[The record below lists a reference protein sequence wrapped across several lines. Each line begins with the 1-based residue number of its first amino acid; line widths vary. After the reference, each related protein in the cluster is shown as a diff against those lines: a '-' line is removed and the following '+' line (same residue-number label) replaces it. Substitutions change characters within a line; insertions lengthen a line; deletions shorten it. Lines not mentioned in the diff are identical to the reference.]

1 MGSPRYSEL
10 GLSLGILEEDLRW
23 YWKLLASISAWLLL
37 AGFVVFPLAIDHNAD
52 NMRGG
57 PFALTATGTAL
68 IGVGYLVCVGFCLRW
83 RKKHYLVDFIFMY
96 ANYNPHSSRYLYLKS
111 SAQNLERFVASHGT
125 NDDCKPAPHRPCFG
139 SSLIG
144 VFNIALN
151 ILVRRLTPLTPL
163 SIAVITISTV
173 STAAFG
179 VAAIYNS
186 HNVVFI
192 PRRSAFRRGR
202 NGEISVDDAE
212 LQRRQLLRL
221 YLQQDAD
228 RAPSPEVTQS
238 TFRIDLPDPG
248 LDGGDEELTVKPQRA
263 TYERPLP
270 PSPPPGYNP
279 GRISHRSLPHN
290 GSIRKGTPPGRTRPH
305 RHEPR
310 EMRRS
315 IVELGDL

>member
-1 MGSPRYSEL
+1 MGTPRYSEL
-10 GLSLGILEEDLRW
+10 GLSLGMLEEDLRW

-52 NMRGG
+52 DMRGG
-57 PFALTATGTAL
+57 PFALTATATAL
-68 IGVGYLVCVGFCLRW
+68 IGVGYLVCFGFCLRW
-83 RKKHYLVDFIFMY
+83 RKKHYLVDFIFI
-96 ANYNPHSSRYLYLKS
+96 
-111 SAQNLERFVASHGT
+111 
-125 NDDCKPAPHRPCFG
+125 PCFG

-144 VFNIALN
+144 VFNAALN
-151 ILVRRLTPLTPL
+151 VLVRRLTPLTTL
-163 SIAVITISTV
+163 SIAVITVSTV
-173 STAAFG
+173 STAIFG
-179 VAAIYNS
+179 AAAIYNS
-186 HNVVFI
+186 HNVVFV

-228 RAPSPEVTQS
+228 RAPSPEVTNS

-248 LDGGDEELTVKPQRA
+248 VGGDDELTVKPQRSSH
-263 TYERPLP
+263 YDRPLP
-270 PSPPPGYNP
+270 PSPPPGYDP
-279 GRISHRSLPHN
+279 GRQSSRSSPHN
-290 GSIRKGTPPGRTRPH
+290 NDSIRKGTLPQGRRALPL

>member
-37 AGFVVFPLAIDHNAD
+37 AGFVVFPLAIDNHAN

-57 PFALTATGTAL
+57 QFGLTAAATAL

-83 RKKHYLVDFIFMY
+83 KKKHYLVDFIFI
-96 ANYNPHSSRYLYLKS
+96 
-111 SAQNLERFVASHGT
+111 
-125 NDDCKPAPHRPCFG
+125 PCFG

-144 VFNIALN
+144 VFNVALN
-151 ILVRRLTPLTPL
+151 ILVRRLTPLTAL
-163 SIAVITISTV
+163 SISVITISTV
-173 STAAFG
+173 STAVFG

-186 HNVVFI
+186 HSVVFV
-192 PRRSAFRRGR
+192 PRRSAVRRGR
-202 NGEISVDDAE
+202 NGEVSVDDAE

-221 YLQQDAD
+221 YLQQGAD
-228 RAPSPEVTQS
+228 QAPSPEVSHS
-238 TFRIDLPDPG
+238 TFRIDLPDAG
-248 LDGGDEELTVKPQRA
+248 LDADEELTVKPQRP
-263 TYERPLP
+263 YERPLP
-270 PSPPPGYNP
+270 PSPPPGYKP
-279 GRISHRSLPHN
+279 GRPSNRS
-290 GSIRKGTPPGRTRPH
+290 PPRDGNNPPATIRPH

>member
-37 AGFVVFPLAIDHNAD
+37 AGFVVFPLAIDNNAD

-57 PFALTATGTAL
+57 QFALAATGTAL
-68 IGVGYLVCVGFCLRW
+68 VGVGYLVCVGFCLRW

-96 ANYNPHSSRYLYLKS
+96 ANYNPEHFIAR
-111 SAQNLERFVASHGT
+111 HGT
-125 NDDCKPAPHRPCFG
+125 DDDCKPAPAD
-139 SSLIG
+139 L
-144 VFNIALN
+144 
-151 ILVRRLTPLTPL
+151 RRLAPLTAL
-163 SIAVITISTV
+163 SIAVITISSV
-173 STAAFG
+173 STALFG
-179 VAAIYNS
+179 AAAIYNS
-186 HNVVFI
+186 HNVVFV

-202 NGEISVDDAE
+202 NGEVSVDDAE

-248 LDGGDEELTVKPQRA
+248 LDGDEELTVKPPRSP
-263 TYERPLP
+263 YERPLP
-270 PSPPPGYNP
+270 PSPPPGYAP
-279 GRISHRSLPHN
+279 GRISNRSLPHN
-290 GSIRKGTPPGRTRPH
+290 GSIRKGISPGKTRPH

-310 EMRRS
+310 EMRRT

>member
-37 AGFVVFPLAIDHNAD
+37 AGFVVFPLAIDNNAD
-52 NMRGG
+52 DMRGG
-57 PFALTATGTAL
+57 QFALAATGTAL
-68 IGVGYLVCVGFCLRW
+68 VGVGYLVSVGFCLRW
-83 RKKHYLVDFIFMY
+83 RKKHYLVDFIFI
-96 ANYNPHSSRYLYLKS
+96 
-111 SAQNLERFVASHGT
+111 
-125 NDDCKPAPHRPCFG
+125 PCFG

-144 VFNIALN
+144 VFNVALN
-151 ILVRRLTPLTPL
+151 ILVRRLTPLTGL

-179 VAAIYNS
+179 AAAIYNS
-186 HNVVFI
+186 HNVVFV

-202 NGEISVDDAE
+202 NGEVSVDDAE

-248 LDGGDEELTVKPQRA
+248 LDGDEELTIKPPRSP
-263 TYERPLP
+263 YERPLP
-270 PSPPPGYNP
+270 PSPPPGYAP
-279 GRISHRSLPHN
+279 GRISNRSLPHN
-290 GSIRKGTPPGRTRPH
+290 GSIRKGTPPRRTRPP

>member
-10 GLSLGILEEDLRW
+10 GLSLGMLEEDLRW

-37 AGFVVFPLAIDHNAD
+37 AGFVVFPLAIDHKAN

-57 PFALTATGTAL
+57 PFALTATATAL
-68 IGVGYLVCVGFCLRW
+68 IGVSYLVCVGFCLRW
-83 RKKHYLVDFIFMY
+83 RKKHYLVDFIFI
-96 ANYNPHSSRYLYLKS
+96 
-111 SAQNLERFVASHGT
+111 
-125 NDDCKPAPHRPCFG
+125 PCFG

-144 VFNIALN
+144 VFNVALN
-151 ILVRRLTPLTPL
+151 ILVRRLTPLTAL

-173 STAAFG
+173 STAVFG
-179 VAAIYNS
+179 AAAIYNS
-186 HNVVFI
+186 HSVVFV

-228 RAPSPEVTQS
+228 RAPSPEVTHS
-238 TFRIDLPDPG
+238 TFRIDLPDLG
-248 LDGGDEELTVKPQRA
+248 LEGDEELTAKPQRSP
-263 TYERPLP
+263 YERPLP

-279 GRISHRSLPHN
+279 GRLSSRSLPPN
-290 GSIRKGTPPGRTRPH
+290 GIIRKGTPPGRTRHP

>member
-37 AGFVVFPLAIDHNAD
+37 AGFVVFPLAIDNNAD
-52 NMRGG
+52 DMRGG
-57 PFALTATGTAL
+57 QFALAATGTAL
-68 IGVGYLVCVGFCLRW
+68 VGVGYLVCVGFCLRW
-83 RKKHYLVDFIFMY
+83 RKKHYLVDFIFI
-96 ANYNPHSSRYLYLKS
+96 
-111 SAQNLERFVASHGT
+111 
-125 NDDCKPAPHRPCFG
+125 PCFG

-144 VFNIALN
+144 VFNVALN
-151 ILVRRLTPLTPL
+151 ILVRRLTPLTAL

-179 VAAIYNS
+179 AAAIYNS
-186 HNVVFI
+186 HNVVFV
-192 PRRSAFRRGR
+192 PRRYAFRRGR
-202 NGEISVDDAE
+202 NGEVSVDDAE

-248 LDGGDEELTVKPQRA
+248 LDGDEELTVKPPRSP
-263 TYERPLP
+263 YERPLP
-270 PSPPPGYNP
+270 PSPPPGYAP
-279 GRISHRSLPHN
+279 GRISNRSLPHN
-290 GSIRKGTPPGRTRPH
+290 GSIRKGTPGRTRPH

>member
-10 GLSLGILEEDLRW
+10 GLSLGMLEEDLRW

-52 NMRGG
+52 SMRGG
-57 PFALTATGTAL
+57 PFALAATATAL
-68 IGVGYLVCVGFCLRW
+68 VGVGYLVCIGFCLRW
-83 RKKHYLVDFIFMY
+83 RKKHYLVDFIFI
-96 ANYNPHSSRYLYLKS
+96 
-111 SAQNLERFVASHGT
+111 
-125 NDDCKPAPHRPCFG
+125 PCFG

-144 VFNIALN
+144 VFNVALN
-151 ILVRRLTPLTPL
+151 ILVRRLTPLTTL
-163 SIAVITISTV
+163 SIAVITVSTV
-173 STAAFG
+173 STAVFG
-179 VAAIYNS
+179 AAAIYNS
-186 HNVVFI
+186 HNVVFV

-202 NGEISVDDAE
+202 NGEATVDDAE

-228 RAPSPEVTQS
+228 RAPTPEITQS

-248 LDGGDEELTVKPQRA
+248 IGGEEELTVKPQRPP
-263 TYERPLP
+263 YDRPLP
-270 PSPPPGYNP
+270 PTPPPGYDP
-279 GRISHRSLPHN
+279 GRQSNRASAHN
-290 GSIRKGTPPGRTRPH
+290 ESIRKGTPPGRTRPA